1 MPAID
6 DFASDHPLPLFLSG
20 HADEHEERGSLLLLN
35 ASILVLAASLVAMA
49 VLLSWGNPVRVLA
62 DITASLTNISA
73 QQPGSDQST
82 PTNPPAP
89 TVQSA
94 ADAQALP
101 PTASGA
107 PTRNQVAAS
116 EPLDQG
122 RTEISEPTS
131 EALFKQF
138 QAWEAKQD
146 VPAQVEPVQPIQDA
160 PAQVLQNAPAPAQPA
175 HKHPGVR
182 HAQDARAEIRSAQ
195 NPRPKLRRE

>member
-1 MPAID
+1 
-6 DFASDHPLPLFLSG
+6 LSLWPFSN
-20 HADEHEERGSLLLLN
+20 RGE
-35 ASILVLAASLVAMA
+35 I
-49 VLLSWGNPVRVLA
+49 LA

-73 QQPGSDQST
+73 LQPGSDPST
-82 PTNPPAP
+82 PTNPSAAR
-89 TVQSA
+89 VQSA

-101 PTASGA
+101 PTASGT
-107 PTRNQVAAS
+107 PTRNEVAVS

-122 RTEISEPTS
+122 RTEISGPTS

-175 HKHPGVR
+175 HKHLGVR